1 LEKGLKNSR
10 WWELRNTSRSGAA
23 HAGAAL
29 IWAICVGLLG
39 ALFSGAAHADLQLP
53 PSGKI
58 ALDRHWALLLDPQDS
73 LTVEQMTQPNI
84 AAAFRA
90 QNTPPALGYRQG
102 SAWLRITLSRP
113 ANASPQW
120 LLQLNSALLDDV
132 TLYTPQPGGGYR
144 AHVAGDRQPLEG
156 RDISHR
162 TPVFLLNLPAEQP
175 VTMFV
180 RVRSTST
187 MSFPMVLWSPDAFIS
202 FIDGELLLFGLFYA
216 AHLVLLITSAWF
228 YWVTRNSSFGLFCL
242 TVLANLLTSLGAEG
256 FTYQYLLGNWPMFN
270 DGLYVVSWFCAV
282 PLGALFMAH
291 HLGLFESEWRR
302 WTIRFSLL
310 TWFVAFGSA
319 PWLLFDNVWWI
330 RPLYVLWQAIIIG
343 ALMAIAGWLTWR
355 GQKNARVLLL
365 VLFLL
370 LGGTALRLARN
381 EGWIAPGLFVDNAN
395 YIGMVAFLLIMNSAI
410 TWRYTDLRSEKEAA
424 QAEALR
430 VTRQAERDLETKVA
444 LRTQELR
451 EAMGQVEASLSLE
464 RRAQEEQ
471 RQFLATV
478 SHELRTPLA
487 VIDATAQNL
496 DLDDPHADP
505 LTSARYQKILR
516 ATQRL
521 TVLLNDSLHED
532 GFELL
537 RHSSQA
543 APTDLG
549 VLMNDAAAAASLLS
563 EGHRLEVETQDL
575 DEAFMC
581 DASLLR
587 LVLRTLADNA
597 VKYTPQGTRIV
608 LRGKRLTD
616 GVELQVEDDGPGIGP
631 ADLPHVF
638 ERFYRGQNVA
648 SKPGTGLGLP
658 LARRM
663 IEMQGGNLH
672 LDSTP
677 GQGCRVTIFL
687 PTNAAGSQAREIG
700 SAKA

>member
-1 LEKGLKNSR
+1 MKNGRWWTRHNSR
-10 WWELRNTSRSGAA
+10 CHEYARAGTALLWSIFIALLAALLPGTAQAELR
-23 HAGAAL
+23 
-29 IWAICVGLLG
+29 V
-39 ALFSGAAHADLQLP
+39 P
-53 PSGKI
+53 VSGKVE
-58 ALDRHWALLLDPQDS
+58 LNRQWALLLDPQDK
-73 LTVEQMTQPNI
+73 LAVEQMTQPDI
-84 AAAFRA
+84 AAAFRV
-90 QNTPPALGYRQG
+90 QNTQPALGYRQG
-102 SAWLRITLSRP
+102 SAWLRITLLRP

-132 TLYTPQPGGGYR
+132 TLYTPEPGGGYR
-144 AHVAGDRQPLEG
+144 AHVAGDRHPVEG

-175 VTMFV
+175 VTVYV

-216 AHLVLLITSAWF
+216 AHLVLLITSGWF

-256 FTYQYLLGNWPMFN
+256 FTYQYLLSNWPLFN

-291 HLGLFESEWRR
+291 YLGLFESSLRR
-302 WTIRFSLL
+302 WAIGFSLT
-310 TWFVAFGSA
+310 TWVVALASA

-330 RPLYVLWQAIIIG
+330 RPLYLLWQALIIG
-343 ALMAIAGWLTWR
+343 ALMAVAGWMTWH
-355 GQKNARVLLL
+355 GHKTARVLLL

-381 EGWIAPGLFVDNAN
+381 DGWIAPGLFVDNAN

-451 EAMGQVEASLSLE
+451 EAMAQVEGALSLE

-505 LTSARYQKILR
+505 LTTARYQKILR

-537 RHSSQA
+537 RHSSHA
-543 APTDLG
+543 APTDLAI
-549 VLMNDAAAAASLLS
+549 LMKDAAAAASLLS

-597 VKYTPQGTRIV
+597 VKYTPRGTRIV
-608 LRGKRLTD
+608 LRGKRLSD

-638 ERFYRGQNVA
+638 ERFYRGQNVGQ
-648 SKPGTGLGLP
+648 KPGTGLGLP

-663 IEMQGGNLH
+663 VEMQEGSLR

-677 GQGCRVTIFL
+677 GRGCRVTIFL
-687 PTNAAGSQAREIG
+687 PAIAAGSQANEIG